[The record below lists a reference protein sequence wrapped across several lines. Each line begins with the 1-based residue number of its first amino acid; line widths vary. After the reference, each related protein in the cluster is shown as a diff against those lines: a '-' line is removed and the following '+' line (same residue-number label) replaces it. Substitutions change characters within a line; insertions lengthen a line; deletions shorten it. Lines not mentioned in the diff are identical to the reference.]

1 MIFTFLLSSVADRH
15 WKNPDLD
22 ANLDSV
28 KNVNLNRGHQIFLR
42 GLDVEQVL
50 FCLLFGRKKQQQEM
64 YSKI

>member
-1 MIFTFLLSSVADRH
+1 MIFTYLLSSVADQHR
-15 WKNPDLD
+15 KNPDLD

-50 FCLLFGRKKQQQEM
+50 FCLLFGRKKTKQEM
-64 YSKI
+64 YS